1 MSIAHAESTCSDTSR
16 KPAVRKHR
24 ATRKLHFLTKEEL
37 DGRTRARKIFDGIAR
52 GIASDLQ
59 ADQLSTIQ
67 KHLIEA
73 FAGAAVRVHDINA
86 RLLKGEEPDILA
98 HSQAISSLVRVAS
111 RLPVGR
117 TPREVQDL
125 KSYLAQATE
134 KTVAVREP
142 VTIEHDAEATDVIDV
157 DEAAS

>member
-1 MSIAHAESTCSDTSR
+1 MEAILDTPR
-16 KPAVRKHR
+16 KPSARKHR
-24 ATRKLHFLTKEEL
+24 ASRKLHFLTKESL
-37 DGRTRARKIFDGIAR
+37 DGRTRARKIFDAIAR
-52 GIASDLQ
+52 GVASDLQ
-59 ADQLSTIQ
+59 TDQLSTIQ

-117 TPREVQDL
+117 TPRDVTPDL
-125 KSYLAQATE
+125 KDYLAARSAEKAAREQAD
-134 KTVAVREP
+134 
-142 VTIEHDAEATDVIDV
+142 IVIDAA
-157 DEAAS
+157 DEPDEDGDTS

>member
-1 MSIAHAESTCSDTSR
+1 MSSTAPAEACFDTPR
-16 KPAVRKHR
+16 KPAARKHR
-24 ATRKLHFLTKEEL
+24 ATRKLHFLTRESL

-59 ADQLSTIQ
+59 ADQHSTIQ

-98 HSQAISSLVRVAS
+98 HSQAISSLVRVA
-111 RLPVGR
+111 
-117 TPREVQDL
+117 
-125 KSYLAQATE
+125 
-134 KTVAVREP
+134 
-142 VTIEHDAEATDVIDV
+142 
-157 DEAAS
+157 

>member
-1 MSIAHAESTCSDTSR
+1 MEACPNTPQ

-24 ATRKLHFLTKEEL
+24 ASRKLHFLTRELL
-37 DGRTRARKIFDGIAR
+37 DGRTRARKIFDAIAR
-52 GIASDLQ
+52 GVASDLP
-59 ADQLSTIQ
+59 ADQLSTVQ

-86 RLLKGEEPDILA
+86 RLLKGEEPDILT

-117 TPREVQDL
+117 IPRDPESLNDYL
-125 KSYLAQATE
+125 KRTHQPPPILDNDD
-134 KTVAVREP
+134 
-142 VTIEHDAEATDVIDV
+142 IDDAEA
-157 DEAAS
+157 SP